1 MPATKKSG
9 SNKKSNAK
17 AKKTTQSSNP
27 TTTPAPEPVV
37 VAPEPVVAAPVESS
51 STNTTATQQTPVVSL
66 QQSIEEQFAS
76 LSTKLSELRSLE
88 STIMSDLRT
97 LQKTTTKYLKSL
109 NKKSS
114 KSSGDKK
121 PRAPSGFA
129 KPTRISEE
137 LCTFLNIDKDTEMA
151 RTEVTKHLTQY
162 IKANKLQDKTN
173 MRRIL
178 PDKKLQKLLKVTP
191 EDEVTYFNLQKYMKV
206 HFPKKEVVAS
216 A

>member
-9 SNKKSNAK
+9 SNKKSNSK
-17 AKKTTQSSNP
+17 AKKTTATSKP

-37 VAPEPVVAAPVESS
+37 AAPDVVAES
-51 STNTTATQQTPVVSL
+51 TATTDTQQTPVVSL

-88 STIMSDLRT
+88 STIMSDLRA

-178 PDKKLQKLLKVTP
+178 PDKKLQKLLKVTAD
-191 EDEVTYFNLQKYMKV
+191 DEVTYFNLQKYMKV
-206 HFPKKEVVAS
+206 HFPKKEVATSS